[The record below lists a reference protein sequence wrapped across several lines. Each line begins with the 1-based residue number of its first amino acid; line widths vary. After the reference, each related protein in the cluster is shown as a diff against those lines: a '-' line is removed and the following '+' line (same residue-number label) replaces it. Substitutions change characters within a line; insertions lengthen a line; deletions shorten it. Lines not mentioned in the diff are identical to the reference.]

1 MLPIGVLATA
11 LLMFA
16 APVAATPTLAFAAPA
31 RASDGAVMING
42 RSYPRSTGCV
52 TIRKL
57 PERLR
62 IVNNGGASARVYLL
76 PACRGGVT
84 SVVETGRSA
93 TPFGAS
99 VFVG

>member
-1 MLPIGVLATA
+1 VLLPIGVLATV
-11 LLMFA
+11 LLVFA
-16 APVAATPTLAFAAPA
+16 APVVIAPSLVAAPA

-42 RSYPRSTGCV
+42 RSYPRSSGCV
-52 TIRKL
+52 TIRRL

-62 IVNNGGASARVYLL
+62 VVNNSGASARVYLL

-84 SVVETGRSA
+84 SVVDAGRSA